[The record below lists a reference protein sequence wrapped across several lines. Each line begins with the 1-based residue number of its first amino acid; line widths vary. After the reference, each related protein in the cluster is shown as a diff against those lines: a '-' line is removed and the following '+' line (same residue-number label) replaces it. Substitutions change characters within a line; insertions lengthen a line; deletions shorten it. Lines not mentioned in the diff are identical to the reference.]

1 VETPATAISADVFRT
16 RPDNRYRL
24 TPESRQALRQLSRP
38 SARSGELSPLG
49 YSLTISHQHRFMW
62 FRVAKVASRSILGY
76 FAEHDVPLDVNHA
89 QNMRY
94 PTALFGDYLKFAFV
108 RHPLPRFVSAW
119 QDKVVNNNYFGFD
132 DDALARMRD
141 HVEAFAEWTATQDLD
156 DLRAGDVHLALQT
169 RMIDLTQIDVLGRL
183 ETFDRD
189 FAAVCDRL
197 GLPVAPVSPRNQ
209 TSAPATY
216 SDELRAAVSELYRRD
231 FQVFGYDPAG

>member
-1 VETPATAISADVFRT
+1 MERPAISADLFRT
-16 RPDNRYRL
+16 LPDNRYRL
-24 TPESRQALRQLSRP
+24 TPESRQALRQLGRP
-38 SARSGELSPLG
+38 SQRSGELSPLG
-49 YSLTISHQHRFMW
+49 YSLTISHAHRFLW

-76 FAEHDVPLDVNHA
+76 FAEHDVHLDVNHA

-132 DDALARMRD
+132 DAALPRMRE
-141 HVEAFAEWTATQDLD
+141 HVEAFAAWTATQPLD
-156 DLRAGDVHLALQT
+156 DLRDGDVHLALQT
-169 RMIDLTQIDVLGRL
+169 RLIDLSQVDVVGRL

-189 FAAVCDRL
+189 FAEICTRL
-197 GLPVAPVSPRNQ
+197 GLPAAPVRPRNQ

-216 SDELRAAVSELYRRD
+216 SDELRAAVSELYRLD
-231 FQVFGYDPAG
+231 FQVLGYDAV